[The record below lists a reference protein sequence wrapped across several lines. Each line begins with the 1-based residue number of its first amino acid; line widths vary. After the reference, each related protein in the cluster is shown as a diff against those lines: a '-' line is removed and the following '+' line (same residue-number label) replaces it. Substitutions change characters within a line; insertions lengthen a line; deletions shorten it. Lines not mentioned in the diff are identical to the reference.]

1 MFDSMN
7 RAIYQTI
14 EGIKTLHLSE
24 KSVKFC
30 SFHVRLTIRV
40 LYQLL
45 NPELYMCVKVMSI

>member
-14 EGIKTLHLSE
+14 KRIKTLHLRE